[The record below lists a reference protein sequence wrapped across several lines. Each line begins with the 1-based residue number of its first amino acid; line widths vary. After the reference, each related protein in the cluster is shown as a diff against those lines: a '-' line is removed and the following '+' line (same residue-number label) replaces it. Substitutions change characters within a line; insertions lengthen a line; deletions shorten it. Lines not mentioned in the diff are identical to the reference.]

1 MKGRKKKPFPLFKS
15 SNCQSARG
23 CQVLYGGSSYPE
35 LPPGWSMETYGFVS
49 FFSTGGGNR
58 LKNKKIII
66 NKLIIYFCLLVGCGA
81 SVRLRVGPLWRSGRI
96 ATTVDVEQPIA
107 GRFRTVAVGRPQT
120 GQLDDP
126 RTVLHRPLPLLTGQ
140 YFRIPGT

>member
-1 MKGRKKKPFPLFKS
+1 MWKVEKKNHFLF
-15 SNCQSARG
+15 SNQATVKALGVVRC
-23 CQVLYGGSSYPE
+23 CTGGAATPSC
-35 LPPGWSMETYGFVS
+35 LQADQWRRMGLFL

-66 NKLIIYFCLLVGCGA
+66 NKLIIYFCLVGCGA